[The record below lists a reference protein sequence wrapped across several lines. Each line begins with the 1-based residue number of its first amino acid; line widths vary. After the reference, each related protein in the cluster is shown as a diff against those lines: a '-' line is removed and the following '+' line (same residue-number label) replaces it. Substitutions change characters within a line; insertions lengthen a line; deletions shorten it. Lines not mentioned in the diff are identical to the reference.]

1 MSLIKERRL
10 YNSLTPDQ
18 RRILEEKQIEGN
30 YTPGEWLALLRQLAE
45 YDRHG
50 DAVRK
55 VVKKMGCA
63 SGILVVATFI
73 IGIVFETFFLFF
85 IALIIGVVALVLYF
99 VKKRSD
105 LPNKLRRFAL
115 PLISI
120 LREEMEQGVPLYL
133 RMDFRSGTIKEKETA
148 YLGPDET
155 KARYRRP
162 SNVLKVKET
171 HYTNAWMEG
180 RARLT
185 GGSILEWQIVDNTR
199 QRKITKKGSSG
210 KTKFKTK
217 YKVKTIIDAR
227 LGLPREDYALMP
239 GGPTAHQGE
248 KVATRTG
255 EKRNLIRVR
264 RAKQSSTVDP
274 EPDLKEFLDLV
285 AGAFRRVTLTHTG
298 ENQL

>member
-1 MSLIKERRL
+1 MSFIKERRL

-18 RRILEEKQIEGN
+18 KRIIEEKQIEGD

-45 YDRHG
+45 YDRYG
-50 DAVRK
+50 DSVRK
-55 VVKKMGCA
+55 VISRTGKI
-63 SGILVVATFI
+63 SIVAIIVTLF

-85 IALIIGVVALVLYF
+85 IALIIGAAALVFYLL
-99 VKKRSD
+99 KKRSD
-105 LPNKLRRFAL
+105 LPNKLRRFAV

-120 LREEMEQGVPLYL
+120 LREEMEPAEPLYL

-162 SNVLKVKET
+162 ANVLKVKET

-199 QRKITKKGSSG
+199 QRNITKRGSSG

-217 YKVKTIIDAR
+217 YKVKTLIDAR
-227 LGLPREDYALMP
+227 LQLPREDYALLP
-239 GGPTAHQGE
+239 GGAGLVRGE
-248 KVATRTG
+248 KVATRSG

-264 RAKQSSTVDP
+264 RAIISSTVDP
-274 EPDLKEFLDLV
+274 EPDLRRFLDLV
-285 AGAFRRVTLTHTG
+285 AGAFRRVTLTETG
-298 ENQL
+298 EKQL